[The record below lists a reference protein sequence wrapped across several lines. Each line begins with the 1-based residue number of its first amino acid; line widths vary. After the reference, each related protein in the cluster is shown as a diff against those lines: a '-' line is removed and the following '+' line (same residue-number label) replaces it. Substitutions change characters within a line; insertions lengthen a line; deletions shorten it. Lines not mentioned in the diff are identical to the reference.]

1 MAGGTNGDC
10 GRDGKGRRLILNPQ
24 SGRCVLRD
32 GSMGR
37 AILARGMTT
46 TTKPPTAS
54 STMSSPSSSANLAL
68 AIALASR
75 KRAAASPSP
84 SASPKRKPT
93 RAKTSKNSVAKK
105 KKASPV
111 NNNNNNGYSNSYS
124 PTPRRG
130 RGGIFGLPIKILSVI
145 FAMAVAVK
153 VAQWASTVLH
163 GEAKRWKE
171 SLMSFF
177 SNSTVGSMERGYDAT
192 IAFWEK
198 FKKAW
203 KAAVPE
209 TPPLSQQEVKTY
221 FQECCASKL
230 PKNTSSSFFMGAVTS
245 TVKDL
250 EAACQVPKDKTVY
263 NKWVELLQKV
273 QAKTLSHEILD
284 VMQQTMNK
292 FDTRKFT
299 QEWRTQLLQLGG
311 ALRDAIHLY
320 KPKK

>member
-1 MAGGTNGDC
+1 
-10 GRDGKGRRLILNPQ
+10 
-24 SGRCVLRD
+24 
-32 GSMGR
+32 
-37 AILARGMTT
+37 
-46 TTKPPTAS
+46 
-54 STMSSPSSSANLAL
+54 MSY
-68 AIALASR
+68 
-75 KRAAASPSP
+75 
-84 SASPKRKPT
+84 
-93 RAKTSKNSVAKK
+93 
-105 KKASPV
+105 
-111 NNNNNNGYSNSYS
+111 NNNNNGGYSSNSYSPS

-130 RGGIFGLPIKILSVI
+130 RGGIFGLPIKILSVV

-153 VAQWASTVLH
+153 VAQWASTVLR
-163 GEAKRWKE
+163 GEAGKWKE

-263 NKWVELLQKV
+263 NKWVDLLQKV

-284 VMQQTMNK
+284 VMHQTMNK

-299 QEWRTQLLQLGG
+299 QEWRLQLLTLRA
-311 ALRDAIHLY
+311 ALRDAIRLY